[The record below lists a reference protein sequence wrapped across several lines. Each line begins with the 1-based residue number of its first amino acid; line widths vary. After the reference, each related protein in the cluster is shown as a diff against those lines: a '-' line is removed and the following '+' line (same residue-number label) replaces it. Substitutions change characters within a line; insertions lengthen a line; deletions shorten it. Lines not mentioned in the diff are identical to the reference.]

1 MRKWW
6 EHYCPKYWS
15 EYNAT
20 VCTSSSINW
29 WLWSRP
35 TGIYYRSVIPPN
47 NCTIVHYFHTEKMTD
62 DSQVIL
68 KDD

>member
-6 EHYCPKYWS
+6 GHYCPKYWS

-35 TGIYYRSVIPPN
+35 TGIYYRSVIPPIEQLCN
-47 NCTIVHYFHTEKMTD
+47 AYHLNQDQK
-62 DSQVIL
+62 L
-68 KDD
+68 